1 MNNIQSQKYGYPPE
15 AIEENAVR
23 SEKFRNV
30 YDFYRLLKVQKHA
43 KRYAR
48 ADAKKSKS
56 LRRRLREPLKVVE
69 RVLALAERLKK
80 KDAPKHL
87 YKSTTEN
94 VSFFNCEQIFA
105 IKKVVKTPEDN
116 YLYWIL
122 KESDDKIIDKRFL
135 WQELFTLN
143 DQFA

>member
-48 ADAKKSKS
+48 ADAKKGKS
-56 LRRRLREPLKVVE
+56 LRRRLREKGARPGGTFEKE
-69 RVLALAERLKK
+69 RC
-80 KDAPKHL
+80 
-87 YKSTTEN
+87 T
-94 VSFFNCEQIFA
+94 
-105 IKKVVKTPEDN
+105 KTF
-116 YLYWIL
+116 I
-122 KESDDKIIDKRFL
+122 
-135 WQELFTLN
+135 
-143 DQFA
+143 